1 MNQNTTTAT
10 LTQND
15 LNHLVR
21 EEMDVLRYGD
31 VKRLAEIN
39 DLSFEDALFAAD
51 EALES
56 EYARD
61 LLDILLDEEDI

>member
-15 LNHLVR
+15 LNRLAADEQDH
-21 EEMDVLRYGD
+21 LRYQD
-31 VKRLAEIN
+31 LVLLAEKN
-39 DLSFEDALFAAD
+39 GLSVEDALFAAD

>member
-15 LNHLVR
+15 LNRLVR

>member
-1 MNQNTTTAT
+1 MNVNTTTAT

-15 LNHLVR
+15 LNRLVR

-51 EALES
+51 EALDS